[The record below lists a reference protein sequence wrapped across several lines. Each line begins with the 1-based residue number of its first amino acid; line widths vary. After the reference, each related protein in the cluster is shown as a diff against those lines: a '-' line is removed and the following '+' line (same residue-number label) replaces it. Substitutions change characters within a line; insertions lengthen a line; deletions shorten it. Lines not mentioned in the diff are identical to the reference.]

1 MLERSQ
7 NAAFFD
13 VDNTLLKGSTLFF
26 LGRGMYQRGFFSRKD
41 ISAFVLANLRFR
53 LTGKENR
60 NEIERFKDAACAFI
74 KGHKVS
80 EIEEI
85 GNEIYEE
92 HVSPKIWQ
100 GTVSIAHEHLDK
112 GEPVWLV
119 TATPLDMALLIA
131 KKLGLTGALGTKA
144 EKIDGIY
151 TGKVIG
157 DILHGAAKSAAVK
170 ELSVSQKYD
179 LENSYAYS
187 DSHHDIPLLETVGKP
202 RVINPDALLKVKA
215 FRENWPVYDFRKAR
229 RSRKIFGPLIGRI
242 VAVGVLISPRR
253 WIKRK
258 D

>member
-85 GNEIYEE
+85 GNEIYE
-92 HVSPKIWQ
+92 
-100 GTVSIAHEHLDK
+100 
-112 GEPVWLV
+112 
-119 TATPLDMALLIA
+119 
-131 KKLGLTGALGTKA
+131 
-144 EKIDGIY
+144 
-151 TGKVIG
+151 
-157 DILHGAAKSAAVK
+157 
-170 ELSVSQKYD
+170 
-179 LENSYAYS
+179 
-187 DSHHDIPLLETVGKP
+187 
-202 RVINPDALLKVKA
+202 
-215 FRENWPVYDFRKAR
+215 
-229 RSRKIFGPLIGRI
+229 IGRAH
-242 VAVGVLISPRR
+242 V
-253 WIKRK
+253 
-258 D
+258 

>member
-1 MLERSQ
+1 MLTRSQ
-7 NAAFFD
+7 PAAFFD

-74 KGHKVS
+74 KGHQVT

-85 GNEIYEE
+85 GNQIYEE
-92 HVSPKIWQ
+92 HVSPAIWQ
-100 GTVSIAHEHLDK
+100 GTVSIAHDHLKK
-112 GEPVWLV
+112 GESVWLV
-119 TATPLDMALLIA
+119 TATPQDMAQLIA
-131 KKLGLTGALGTKA
+131 RKLGLTGALGTKA
-144 EKIDGIY
+144 EKIDGVY

-157 DILHGAAKSAAVK
+157 EILHGSAKATAIK
-170 ELSVSQKYD
+170 ELSKQEHYD
-179 LENSYAYS
+179 LNNCYAYS

-202 RVINPDALLKVKA
+202 RAINPDTLLKIKA

-229 RSRKIFGPLIGRI
+229 RARKIFGPLIGR
-242 VAVGVLISPRR
+242 VVSLGVLISPRR
-253 WIKRK
+253 WFRRK
-258 D
+258 